1 MTKRLDTI
9 FIGMMR
15 AFLILPLLLL
25 GCPKQ
30 PIKTLDET
38 DREEKLK
45 ELLEEEEFEDLPES
59 GELPEG

>member
-1 MTKRLDTI
+1 
-9 FIGMMR
+9 MR
-15 AFLILPLLLL
+15 AFLIFPLLLL

-30 PIKTLDET
+30 PIKTLDEA

-59 GELPEG
+59 GELEEG